1 MLKKTAVA
9 LICAALGAGASV
21 AVSACGE
28 DRGEVE
34 VEGGATT
41 GGGTTG
47 GGTTGTTTSEDH
59 GTTETTEGENTGTE
73 AETETGT
80 TGTTE

>member
-47 GGTTGTTTSEDH
+47 TTTSEDH
-59 GTTETTEGENTGTE
+59 GTTGTTEGETTGTE